1 MSGSIRSE
9 VGRLRTVL
17 LHRPGPELERVTP
30 DNKDELLFDELLW
43 LERAQQ
49 EHDAFAALLSE
60 AGVEVLLLTDLLTD
74 VAADPAVAEALVASQ
89 VTDTSCGPQAAGRVR
104 AWLLEQPAQQL
115 ARHLVSGVTVS
126 ETGVTDGLVAA
137 SGHPGRLL
145 LQPLPNAV
153 FTRDSSAWVGEGV
166 VLAAMDRLV
175 RRRETDLL
183 RWLYRHHPRLGAPP
197 LWFGDEPGEHYPATL
212 EGGDLLMA
220 ADRGVA
226 VGLSERTSA
235 AGVELLA
242 ARLFAAEVVDR
253 VLAVELPRARAT
265 MHLDTVLTQVDLD
278 AFLVY
283 PAMGDHVRTYLLR
296 PGAAGGVE
304 VAAGDDLRR
313 SLEWVCGDAEVRLV
327 QPDLGSVRAQREQWN
342 DANNVLALRP
352 GEVIAYERNVATNEV
367 LVDAGVRVRTMPS
380 DELPRG
386 RGGPRC
392 MSCPVERERP

>member
-1 MSGSIRSE
+1 VSGSIRSE
-9 VGRLRTVL
+9 VGRLRSVL

-49 EHDAFAALLSE
+49 EHDAFAAVL
-60 AGVEVLLLTDLLTD
+60 ADADVEVLLLTGLLAD
-74 VAADPAVAEALVASQ
+74 IAADPAVAEALVADQ
-89 VTDTSCGPQAAGRVR
+89 VTATTCGPQAAGRVR
-104 AWLLEQPAQQL
+104 DWLLEQPPGRL
-115 ARHLVSGVTVS
+115 AEHLIAGVTADEV
-126 ETGVTDGLVAA
+126 GVADGLVAA
-137 SGHPGRLL
+137 SGQPGQLL

-183 RWLYRHHPRLGAPP
+183 RWVYRHHPRFDGPP
-197 LWFGDEPGEHYPATL
+197 LWFGGEPGEHYPATL
-212 EGGDLLMA
+212 EGGDLLMVA
-220 ADRGVA
+220 ERGVA

-242 ARLFAAEVVDR
+242 ARLFANGVVDR

-265 MHLDTVLTQVDLD
+265 MHLDTVLTQVDSD

-283 PAMGDHVRTYLLR
+283 PAMGDHVRTHLLR
-296 PGAAGGVE
+296 PDPSGGVE
-304 VAAGDDLRR
+304 VTAGDGLRHG
-313 SLEWVCGDAEVRLV
+313 LEWVCGGGQLRLV

-352 GEVIAYERNVATNEV
+352 GEVVAYERNVATNEV
-367 LVDAGVRVRTMPS
+367 LAEAGIEVHTIPS